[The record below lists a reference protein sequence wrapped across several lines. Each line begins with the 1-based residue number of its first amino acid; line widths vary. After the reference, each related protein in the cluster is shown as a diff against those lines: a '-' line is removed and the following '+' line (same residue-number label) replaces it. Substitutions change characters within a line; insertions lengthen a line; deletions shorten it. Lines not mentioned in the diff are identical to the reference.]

1 MSCYGGEMD
10 QRSAFPTKTDTWA
23 GSRVGCITMLAALAL
38 LSGCV
43 QNGYPSLAV
52 RPAERITLSA
62 TSVPSP
68 TATPPAITALSGT
81 ALNIRLNAL
90 LRDARAAHAGFLAKR
105 EATAA
110 LVNAGKAAP
119 VASEQWSV
127 AQQAISRLGSAR
139 TSTTLAL
146 AEILRIRSDDRVA
159 HAIADGSV
167 GYADGA
173 QSGARP
179 DAAAI
184 NAARDEVT
192 TMIAEEDAWL
202 ASLRGRLAN

>member
-1 MSCYGGEMD
+1 MKPRNFQSLENPAA
-10 QRSAFPTKTDTWA
+10 QISNHWKSFL
-23 GSRVGCITMLAALAL
+23 VLAALLA
-38 LSGCV
+38 GCA
-43 QNGYPSLAV
+43 QGAYPSLAV
-52 RPAERITLSA
+52 RPAERITQSA
-62 TSVPSP
+62 TSVPGPSP
-68 TATPPAITALSGT
+68 AATPPAITPLSGA
-81 ALNIRLNAL
+81 ALNIRLNGL
-90 LRDARAAHAGFLAKR
+90 LRDARAAHASFLAKR
-105 EATAA
+105 DATAA

-146 AEILRIRSDDRVA
+146 TEILRIRSDDRVA

-167 GYADGA
+167 GYADDA

-184 NAARDEVT
+184 NAARDEVAD
-192 TMIAEEDAWL
+192 MIAEEDAWL
-202 ASLRGRLAN
+202 ADLRGRLAD